1 MLAPVY
7 VNDYFSNGRIKRV
20 VMRADAPFRTG
31 QESFSQ
37 FYSPSSQETA
47 DGTPAMIPL
56 SNVVRSQ
63 WGMNTPSLTRYNGYS
78 AININGSPAPG
89 RSSGEAMA
97 AMEAIVAEQLPAGIG
112 SDWTGMS
119 YQEIIA
125 GNTATLLLV
134 LSVLVVFLCLAALYE
149 SWSIPVSVLLVVPLG
164 ILGAVVFT
172 MLRGL
177 SNDIFFMIGLVT
189 VIGLAAKNAILIV
202 EFAVL
207 ERAAGKTLRDATIEA
222 ARLRFRPILMTSLAF
237 IMGVVPMAIST
248 GAGANARHA
257 IGTGVIG
264 GMLFATFL
272 GLLLI
277 PVFFVAVRRMLG
289 DKMDEPAPQKQLVQP
304 QD

>member
-1 MLAPVY
+1 QLQLHVDRAQAQAMGLAVGDVYNAIQLMLAPVY
-7 VNDYFSNGRIKRV
+7 VNDYFSEGRVKRV
-20 VMRADAPFRTG
+20 IMRADAPLRTG
-31 QESFSQ
+31 PEPFAR
-37 FYSPSSQETA
+37 FY
-47 DGTPAMIPL
+47 TPAAQAPAAGNAARIPL
-56 SNVVRSQ
+56 SNVVDAK
-63 WGMNTPSLTRYNGYS
+63 WAMNTPSLTRYNGFS
-78 AININGSPAPG
+78 AVNINGSPAPG

-97 AMEAIVAEQLPAGIG
+97 AMEDIVANELPTGIG
-112 SDWTGMS
+112 SDWTGLS

-207 ERAAGKTLRDATIEA
+207 ERAAGK
-222 ARLRFRPILMTSLAF
+222 
-237 IMGVVPMAIST
+237 
-248 GAGANARHA
+248 
-257 IGTGVIG
+257 
-264 GMLFATFL
+264 
-272 GLLLI
+272 
-277 PVFFVAVRRMLG
+277 
-289 DKMDEPAPQKQLVQP
+289 
-304 QD
+304 